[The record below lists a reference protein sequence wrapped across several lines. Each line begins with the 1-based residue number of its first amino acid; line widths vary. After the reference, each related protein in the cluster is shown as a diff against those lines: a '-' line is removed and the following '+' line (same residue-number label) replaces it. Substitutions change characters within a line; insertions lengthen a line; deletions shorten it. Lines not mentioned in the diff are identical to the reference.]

1 MGMLRHKRGPP
12 TSEDIKENAE
22 RTYHRYDPKQ
32 VMRRMGIH
40 PKGVYF
46 YVYGFTQKGKA
57 VFWGPMT
64 DDDEAESAARGLID
78 GEVFELET
86 KDMLKASR
94 LMKAEL
100 LRRQQPPDSV
110 LRGMSHKRYRFWENK
125 EKGGE

>member
-1 MGMLRHKRGPP
+1 MLRHRGPP

-22 RTYHRYDPKQ
+22 KTYRRFDPRQ
-32 VMRRMGIH
+32 VMKRLGMQ

-64 DDDEAESAARGLID
+64 DDDEAESAARGLVD

-86 KDMLKASR
+86 RDMTKGVR
-94 LMKAEL
+94 LIKAEL

-110 LRGMSHKRYRFWENK
+110 LRRMSHRRDGFRHKL
-125 EKGGE
+125 GEE